1 MTAPTAETTAARLR
15 RHMETTSAVPGR
27 TKRTAARLAL
37 AAAIHD
43 GTLPPGGLLPP
54 EKALTGILG
63 VSLGTVQAAL
73 RQLQQV
79 CAITR
84 RRGDGTRVAA
94 GEPIGPA
101 VWHFRFVRPED
112 GASMRFIIDRTRIDT
127 IAGPGP
133 WTGHLG
139 ERPAWLRIRRR
150 LQFEDRAPVGAE
162 MILDP
167 GLAPGL
173 PRLTAD
179 EIEMTNIRTYLE
191 ERFSI
196 VTVGA
201 DHRVRVATPDPVLLE
216 ALEMAPGGP
225 MFEIHAAAFARDRS
239 PVYFQRIL
247 VPLAGYALTFSGMV
261 AG

>member
-1 MTAPTAETTAARLR
+1 MTDAPADETARRLR
-15 RHMETTSAVPGR
+15 RHMDAATAAPGR

-43 GTLPPGGLLPP
+43 GTLPPGSLLPP
-54 EKALTGILG
+54 ETALTGILG

-94 GEPIGPA
+94 GEPLSAAI
-101 VWHFRFVRPED
+101 WHFRFVRPED
-112 GASMRFIIDRTRIDT
+112 GGSLRFVIDRTGIDET
-127 IAGPGP
+127 AAGGP
-133 WTGHLG
+133 WTAHLG
-139 ERPAWLRIRRR
+139 VRPAYLRIRRR
-150 LQFEDRAPVGAE
+150 LVFEGRPPVGAE
-162 MILDP
+162 MMLDP

-191 ERFSI
+191 ERFAV

-201 DHRVRVATPDPVLLE
+201 DHTVRVVAPDP
-216 ALEMAPGGP
+216 ALVGALGLDPAERL
-225 MFEIHAAAFARDRS
+225 FEVHAAAFARDRS

-247 VPLAGYALTFSGMV
+247 VPLDAYALTFSGMM